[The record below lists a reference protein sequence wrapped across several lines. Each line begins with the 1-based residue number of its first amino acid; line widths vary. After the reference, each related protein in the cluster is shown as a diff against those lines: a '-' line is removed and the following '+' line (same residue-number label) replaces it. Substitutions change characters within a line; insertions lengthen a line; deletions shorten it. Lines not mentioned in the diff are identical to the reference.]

1 MALELR
7 FLDSIDDAGKAELAT
22 LYRLVGWIGPEDGD
36 DFLRGVVSGSLLFG
50 AAFDGKRIV
59 GCGRVISDG
68 VSDAYLQDIA
78 VHPDW
83 RRQGVG
89 GRIVRFLTDE
99 LRRRGIDW
107 IGLVGVPGTER
118 FYPELGFE
126 AVPGYT
132 FYRLK

>member
-1 MALELR
+1 M
-7 FLDSIDDAGKAELAT
+7 
-22 LYRLVGWIGPEDGD
+22 
-36 DFLRGVVSGSLLFG
+36 
-50 AAFDGKRIV
+50 
-59 GCGRVISDG
+59 ISDG

-118 FYPELGFE
+118 FYPEQGFE